1 MRFVSMLSG
10 AGVPV
15 LMIASLHCGPAA
27 APPASPADA
36 RESKSSPDSV
46 TALSPSSLAGDD
58 VHASIVRF
66 DDLGISFTVPPGYRV
81 IGDDELASRVRSSAD
96 LRLNRSLRERA
107 AQKKGL
113 PLLTLEKQTSEPN
126 DFLTLSLAVVL
137 VPKETRAMEL
147 VAHEQAVMTEHLAG
161 FRVVEPAKAKNLG
174 GVDGAE
180 IATRYQ
186 VKRGSEARRASSN
199 LRLYVRDGIATVAV
213 AVWPEESP
221 ARGEEAR
228 LVLDALRFY
237 EPVAAT
243 GVTPA
248 P

>member
-1 MRFVSMLSG
+1 M
-10 AGVPV
+10 
-15 LMIASLHCGPAA
+15 
-27 APPASPADA
+27 
-36 RESKSSPDSV
+36 
-46 TALSPSSLAGDD
+46 
-58 VHASIVRF
+58 HASTVRF

-81 IGDDELASRVRSSAD
+81 IGDEELAARVRSSAD

-147 VAHEQAVMTEHLAG
+147 VLHEQAVMAEHLAG
-161 FRVVEPAKAKNLG
+161 FQVIEAAKARTLG
-174 GVDGAE
+174 GVDGGE

-199 LRLYVRDGIATVAV
+199 LRVYVREGLATIAV
-213 AVWPEESP
+213 AVWPEESSP
-221 ARGEEAR
+221 RGEEAR
-228 LVLDALRFY
+228 LVLDGLKFY
-237 EPVAAT
+237 EPVAA
-243 GVTPA
+243 VTPA